1 LSEINGLG
9 NVVAFGRRHNLKLDY
24 FQMLLARHS
33 PWVGSGVYFDHKIVR
48 DEELL

>member
-1 LSEINGLG
+1 
-9 NVVAFGRRHNLKLDY
+9 
-24 FQMLLARHS
+24 LLARHS